1 MRDQK
6 PKECPT
12 ATAACGEVLS
22 LPMYP
27 SLGEAEIEEVA
38 MAISSFRED

>member
-1 MRDQK
+1 M
-6 PKECPT
+6 

-27 SLGEAEIEEVA
+27 SLGEAEIEDVA
-38 MAISSFRED
+38 MSVASFPED